1 MGNFLSAKP
10 NSPVDKTLFLQL
22 KRNQLKDIYEC
33 METIEDQYP
42 HTSFLSYQDFDDIF
56 GPLLP
61 DTEPLFTKISDYNK
75 EKENV
80 ADLYES
86 LSIFALF
93 NSDEFEY
100 KIGFLFKLFDF
111 DRSNTI
117 EPDEL
122 VLTFQA
128 VVRALCKLAGLP
140 LPTMAYLE
148 GLANALFAVVDTNK
162 NKHIGKTIFDS
173 FSALNLPTFSIISF
187 RF

>member
-1 MGNFLSAKP
+1 
-10 NSPVDKTLFLQL
+10 
-22 KRNQLKDIYEC
+22 

-111 DRSNTI
+111 DRSGTI
-117 EPDEL
+117 ESDEL

-148 GLANALFAVVDTNK
+148 GLANALFSVVDTNK
-162 NKHIGKTIFDS
+162 NKHIGTQIF
-173 FSALNLPTFSIISF
+173 FLNHPF
-187 RF
+187 